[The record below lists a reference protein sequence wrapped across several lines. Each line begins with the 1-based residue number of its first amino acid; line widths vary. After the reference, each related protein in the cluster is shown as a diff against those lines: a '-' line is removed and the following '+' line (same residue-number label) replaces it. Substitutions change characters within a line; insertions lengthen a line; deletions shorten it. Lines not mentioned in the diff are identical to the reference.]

1 MKLVVF
7 VRETSSSMSTEGH
20 KVRVFGEKERSGTYP
35 VPRWTRQLHNEQLH
49 DFSYPPNTVCAI
61 K

>member
-1 MKLVVF
+1 ML
-7 VRETSSSMSTEGH
+7 TEEY
-20 KVRVFGEKERSGTYP
+20 KVRVFGKRTFRTYP

-49 DFSYPPNTVCAI
+49 DFSYPTNTVCVI